1 MLRKLG
7 KIITNNFGL
16 KILAVFFAVVLWIVI
31 VNIDDPQIVQS
42 FTTSVTAENTN
53 YITEQNKYFE
63 VLNGEN
69 TVTFNV
75 SAVRSILQELSNS
88 DFSAVADMEKIE
100 YNEGNDTYRVPVT
113 VTANRYSNAVTIT
126 TRQLYMQVAL
136 EDLGTT
142 QKVIMAETRGN
153 VADGCALGNL
163 EIIGSNL
170 LRISGPYSIV
180 SQIDTAVAT
189 INVDGLSTDV
199 TDSVVPILY
208 DADGNVVDTTK
219 LRLSQSTVTI
229 SAQILNTKDVALDFS
244 TTGEAGEGYIVTGIT
259 YDLETVRIK
268 GEAATLNPI
277 NKITIPEEVLDVTGR
292 TEDLVTTIDISTYM
306 PTGTALVLS
315 SDAMVEVTVHIE
327 PLAVRPFSIPVSR
340 ITVENL
346 NENYRLRYGQN
357 IVIVEITGAQSI
369 VQALSANDIALKA
382 NVGGVGRGEHEVILE
397 VDVDADYCWAASEEN
412 SVTVTL
418 EYNESR
424 VPTNTGS
431 NTAVD
436 GGTDGSGTSSDAE
449 DETAPGSEGDI
460 SN

>member
-7 KIITNNFGL
+7 KIITNNFSL
-16 KILAVFFAVVLWIVI
+16 KILAIFFAFVLWIVI
-31 VNIDDPQIVQS
+31 VNIDDPKIVQS
-42 FTTSVTAENTN
+42 FTTSVTAENTS

-75 SAVRSILQELSNS
+75 SANRSILQELSNS

-100 YNEGNDTYRVPVT
+100 YNEGNNTYRVPVT
-113 VTANRYSNAVTIT
+113 VTANRYSNSVTIT
-126 TRQLYMQVAL
+126 SRQLYMQVAL

-142 QKVIMAETRGN
+142 QKVIMAETSGN

-163 EIIGSNL
+163 QIVGSNL

-199 TDSVVPILY
+199 TDSVVPILH
-208 DADGNVVDTTK
+208 DADGNAIDTTK

-229 SAQILNTKDVALDFS
+229 SAQILNTKDVTLDFS
-244 TTGEAGEGYIVTGIT
+244 TTGEAADGYIVTDVT
-259 YDLETVRIK
+259 YSLETVRIK
-268 GEAATLNPI
+268 GEAATLNPV

-292 TEDLVTTIDISTYM
+292 TEDLVTTIDISTYL

-327 PLAVRPFSIPVSR
+327 PLTTRPFSMPVSR
-340 ITVENL
+340 ITVVNL
-346 NENYRLRYGQN
+346 AENYRLKYEQG
-357 IVIVEITGAQSI
+357 IVIAEVTGPESV
-369 VQALSANDIALKA
+369 VQALDAGAVTLTLDAGSL
-382 NVGGVGRGEHEVILE
+382 GRGEHEVMLMADI
-397 VDVDADYCWAASEEN
+397 DAQNCWAASDL
-412 SVTVTL
+412 SVTVNL
-418 EYNESR
+418 EYAGTQDTANA
-424 VPTNTGS
+424 GG
-431 NTAVD
+431 NTATD
-436 GGTDGSGTSSDAE
+436 IAGTTV
-449 DETAPGSEGDI
+449 P
-460 SN
+460 